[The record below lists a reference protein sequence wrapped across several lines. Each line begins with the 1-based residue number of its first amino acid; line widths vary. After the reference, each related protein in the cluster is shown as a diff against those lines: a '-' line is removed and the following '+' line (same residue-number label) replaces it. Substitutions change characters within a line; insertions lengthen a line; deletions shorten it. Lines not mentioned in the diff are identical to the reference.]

1 MPIEDSHVEWQLFV
15 DGDDTLDEL
24 LVTLKR
30 AADGDLNLR
39 HSDPDWGG
47 RGFRFWNDAM
57 VGDVADSHPYETDRS
72 LDFGTFPVI
81 IDCESGYSPGK
92 GAQTRLFVETLFEL
106 LRQRGARR
114 LLLVSDLQ
122 VELRRFDIGRTS

>member
-1 MPIEDSHVEWQLFV
+1 MAIEDSHVEWQLFV
-15 DGDDTLDEL
+15 EGDYTLDEL

-30 AADGDLNLR
+30 AAYGDLNLR
-39 HSDPDWGG
+39 PSDPDWGG

-81 IDCESGYSPGK
+81 IDFESGYSPGK
-92 GAQTRLFVETLFEL
+92 GAQTMRFADNLFEL
-106 LRQRGARR
+106 LRKRGARR

-122 VELRRFDIGRTS
+122 VELRRFDIGRTP